1 MASTGFSSL
10 GDEIVDARGLKCP
23 LPVLKMEKR
32 LAQLPAGAQL
42 TVLATD
48 PIAKIDIPL
57 HCVQNGHECSTSSEG
72 EVLTFAIVKGNAAQ
86 AVLR

>member
-1 MASTGFSSL
+1 MAETL
-10 GDEIVDARGLKCP
+10 DARGLRCP

-32 LAQLPAGAQL
+32 LAQLPPGAEL

-57 HCVQNGHECSTSSEG
+57 YCTQHGHACRTSADG
-72 EVLTFAIVKGNAAQ
+72 EVLA
-86 AVLR
+86 LRS